1 MRTSCSS
8 RWAAALA
15 ATAAHPRG
23 VERHPFLRFPQVML
37 NPFYTPD
44 ARIESREF
52 DARVKALVKR
62 HLGYRV
68 DA

>member
-1 MRTSCSS
+1 
-8 RWAAALA
+8 
-15 ATAAHPRG
+15 
-23 VERHPFLRFPQVML
+23 ML